1 MSFII
6 MYNYAI
12 VIYILQSACHYIILQ
27 VLVWKW
33 HFDTVRYCHL
43 LSIWYVFIVDVIFF
57 FFFILRMIRYMLI
70 YI

>member
-12 VIYILQSACHYIILQ
+12 VIDILLLQSGSHYINLQ

-33 HFDTVRYCHL
+33 HFDTG
-43 LSIWYVFIVDVIFF
+43 
-57 FFFILRMIRYMLI
+57 
-70 YI
+70 

>member
-12 VIYILQSACHYIILQ
+12 VIDMLQSGSHYINLQ

-33 HFDTVRYCHL
+33 HFDTG
-43 LSIWYVFIVDVIFF
+43 
-57 FFFILRMIRYMLI
+57 
-70 YI
+70 